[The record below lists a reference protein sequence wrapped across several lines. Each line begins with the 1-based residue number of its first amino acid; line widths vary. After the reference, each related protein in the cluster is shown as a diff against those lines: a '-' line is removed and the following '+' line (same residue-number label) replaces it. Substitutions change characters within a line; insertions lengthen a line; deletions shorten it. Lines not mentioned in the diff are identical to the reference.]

1 MPESDG
7 GGASEPWA
15 GAGADVPDGLDV
27 PEGFDGLDG
36 LELLGGGVVVVVGG
50 GGPMGSSWAWA

>member
-27 PEGFDGLDG
+27 PEGLDG
-36 LELLGGGVVVVVGG
+36 LEVLGGGVVVVVGLGG